1 MNERSA
7 RNVVLMRAI
16 ETADTQHQIL
26 SEDDRL
32 YASRSA
38 RELANW
44 QAAEGKR
51 EPSLDHFLQ
60 QRADLILKRL
70 AERTPAFAS
79 FLHRR
84 PLMPLLAVLLPLLGF
99 IGGAV
104 LDRIGNPHRVDLLSA
119 PLLLIIGWNLLVYLA
134 LIVWALMP
142 AKRTGWASPQ
152 LLRRLAV
159 GKSALPRKL
168 PAPLAAGLAQYLT
181 DWPLLGAKL
190 AQLRLGRSVHLAA
203 AAFALGAI
211 ASLYARGIVN
221 EYAAG
226 WESTFLDA
234 QQVHGLLSVLFA
246 PALTVFPLQGFSL
259 ADVQALRFVQ
269 EPSPAGGARWVHLY
283 AATLFL
289 LVVLPRLVLALVSAL
304 RARRLARNFP
314 LDLGQPYFRLLAD
327 RVGASGPAVL
337 RVVPYSV
344 TVDEARH
351 RGLAS
356 VAAMVLG
363 EQAQVMLRPSSPY
376 GEDPKESL
384 RDARL
389 DDAGVAIT
397 AVLFNLT
404 ATPERENHG
413 AFLDYLVRGT
423 PRGIAVLLDE
433 SSLVERG
440 AVGGAA
446 GGIMQA
452 GFDTR
457 LDERI
462 ALWRQFCNHHRT
474 TATVVNLLHPDKYPL
489 DLGSGLALSTAP

>member
-1 MNERSA
+1 MNERTA
-7 RNVVLMRAI
+7 RDVVMMRAI
-16 ETADTQHQIL
+16 ETADTKREIL

-44 QAAEGKR
+44 QASEGK
-51 EPSLDHFLQ
+51 SAATLDLFIG

-79 FLHRR
+79 FRHRR
-84 PLMPLLAVLLPLLGF
+84 PLMPFLALLLPILGF
-99 IGGAV
+99 LAGAG

-119 PLLLIIGWNLLVYLA
+119 PLLLILAWNLLVYLA

-142 AKRTGWASPQ
+142 AKLTGWASPR

-159 GKSALPRKL
+159 GKDALPRKL
-168 PAPLAAGLAQYLT
+168 PAPLAAGITQYLG
-181 DWPLLGAKL
+181 DWSQLAAKL
-190 AQLRLGRSVHLAA
+190 TKLRLGRTVHLAA

-211 ASLYARGIVN
+211 ASLYARALLN
-221 EYAAG
+221 QYAAG

-234 QQVHGLLSVLFA
+234 AQVHALLSFLFA
-246 PALTVFPLQGFSL
+246 PAMAVFQLQGFSL

-283 AATLFL
+283 AATLLL
-289 LVVLPRLVLALVSAL
+289 LVVLPRLVLAIVSSL
-304 RARRLARNFP
+304 RASRLARNFP

-327 RVGASGPAVL
+327 RIGVSGPAVL
-337 RVVPYSV
+337 RVIPYSF

-351 RGLAS
+351 KGLAS

-363 EQAQVMLRPSSPY
+363 EQAQLMLRPSSQY
-376 GEDPKESL
+376 GDEPQDTL

-389 DDAGVAIT
+389 DDPDVAVT
-397 AVLFNLT
+397 AVLFNLA

-433 SSLVERG
+433 SGLSERG
-440 AVGGAA
+440 AG
-446 GGIMQA
+446 QP
-452 GFDTR
+452 GFDAR
-457 LDERI
+457 VVERT
-462 ALWRQFCNHHRT
+462 ALWHEFCRYHHSP
-474 TATVVNLLHPDKYPL
+474 ATVVNLLHPERHPL
-489 DLGSGLALSTAP
+489 ELGSGLSVSGAP

>member
-1 MNERSA
+1 MNERTA

-84 PLMPLLAVLLPLLGF
+84 SLMPLVAVLLPLLAF
-99 IGGAV
+99 IAGAV

-134 LIVWALMP
+134 LIVWTVMP

-168 PAPLAAGLAQYLT
+168 PAPLAAGLAQYLS
-181 DWPLLGAKL
+181 DWPLLDAKL
-190 AQLRLGRSVHLAA
+190 ARLRLGRSIHLAA

-211 ASLYARGIVN
+211 ASLYARGMVS

-234 QQVHGLLSVLFA
+234 QQVHSLLSVLFA

-304 RARRLARNFP
+304 RARRLAGNFP

-337 RVVPYSV
+337 RVLPYSV
-344 TVDEARH
+344 TVDESRH
-351 RGLAS
+351 SGLAS
-356 VAAMVLG
+356 VATMVLG

-440 AVGGAA
+440 AADGTV
-446 GGIMQA
+446 QA
-452 GFDTR
+452 GFETR

-462 ALWRQFCNHHRT
+462 ALWRQFCHHHRT

>member
-1 MNERSA
+1 MNERTA
-7 RNVVLMRAI
+7 RQVVLMRAI
-16 ETADTQHQIL
+16 ETADTEREIL
-26 SEDDRL
+26 SEDDRM

-51 EPSLDHFLQ
+51 EPSLDHFLH
-60 QRADLILKRL
+60 QRAELVLKRL
-70 AERTPAFAS
+70 SERTPAFAS
-79 FLHRR
+79 FVHRR
-84 PLMPLLAVLLPLLGF
+84 PLMPLVAVLLPILGF
-99 IGGAV
+99 LAGAG

-119 PLLLIIGWNLLVYLA
+119 PLLLIVGWNLIVYLA
-134 LIVWALMP
+134 LIVWALIP
-142 AKRTGWASPQ
+142 SKRTGWAGPQ

-159 GKSALPRKL
+159 GKGALPRKL
-168 PAPLAAGLAQYLT
+168 PAPLAAGLTQYLA
-181 DWPLLGAKL
+181 DWSGL
-190 AQLRLGRSVHLAA
+190 AARLVSLRLSRTVHLAA
-203 AAFALGAI
+203 AMFALGAI
-211 ASLYARGIVN
+211 ASLYARGLLN

-234 QQVHGLLSVLFA
+234 TQVHAMLSVLFA
-246 PALTVFPLQGFSL
+246 PALAVFPLQGFSL

-269 EPSPAGGARWVHLY
+269 EPSPAGGPRWVHLY

-289 LVVLPRLVLALVSAL
+289 LVVLPRLVLSLVAAL
-304 RARRLARNFP
+304 RARRIAARFP
-314 LDLGQPYFRLLAD
+314 LDLGQPYFRTLAE
-327 RVGASGPAVL
+327 RIGAAGPAVL
-337 RVVPYSV
+337 RAMPYSF

-351 RGLAS
+351 KGLAA

-363 EQAQVMLRPSSPY
+363 EQAQLMLRPSSPY

-389 DDAGVAIT
+389 DDPDVAIT
-397 AVLFNLT
+397 AVLFNLA

-413 AFLDYLVRGT
+413 AFLEYLIRGT

-440 AVGGAA
+440 AA
-446 GGIMQA
+446 QP
-452 GFDTR
+452 GFDMR

-462 ALWRQFCNHHRT
+462 ALWRQFCTYHRAP
-474 TATVVNLLHPDKYPL
+474 ATVVNLLHPDKYPL
-489 DLGSGLALSTAP
+489 ELGAGLALSAAP

>member
-1 MNERSA
+1 MNERTA
-7 RNVVLMRAI
+7 RDVALMRAI
-16 ETADTQHQIL
+16 ETADTKRDIL

-44 QAAEGKR
+44 QASEGK
-51 EPSLDHFLQ
+51 SAATLDHFLG

-79 FLHRR
+79 FRHRR
-84 PLMPLLAVLLPLLGF
+84 PLMPLIAILLPILGF
-99 IGGAV
+99 VAGAG
-104 LDRIGNPHRVDLLSA
+104 LDRIGNPHRVDLVSA
-119 PLLLIIGWNLLVYLA
+119 PLLMIVAWNLVVYVA
-134 LIVWALMP
+134 LIVWALVP
-142 AKRTGWASPQ
+142 GRLTGWASPR

-159 GKSALPRKL
+159 GKDALPRKL
-168 PAPLAAGLAQYLT
+168 PAPLAAGITHYLG
-181 DWPLLGAKL
+181 DWSLLSAKL
-190 AQLRLGRSVHLAA
+190 TKLRLGRTVHLAA

-211 ASLYARGIVN
+211 ASLYARGVLN

-234 QQVHGLLSVLFA
+234 SQVHALLSFLFA
-246 PALTVFPLQGFSL
+246 PAMAVFQLQGFSL

-283 AATLFL
+283 AATLLL
-289 LVVLPRLVLALVSAL
+289 LVVLPRLVLAIVSGL
-304 RARRLARNFP
+304 RAARLARNFP

-337 RVVPYSV
+337 RVIPYSF

-351 RGLAS
+351 KGLVAVAS
-356 VAAMVLG
+356 MVLG
-363 EQAQVMLRPSSPY
+363 DQAQLMLRPSSPY
-376 GEDPKESL
+376 GEEAKETL

-389 DDAGVAIT
+389 DDPDVAVT
-397 AVLFNLT
+397 AVLFNLA

-413 AFLDYLVRGT
+413 AFLDYLVQGA

-433 SSLVERG
+433 SGLTERG
-440 AVGGAA
+440 AG
-446 GGIMQA
+446 QP
-452 GFDTR
+452 GFEAR
-457 LDERI
+457 VVERT
-462 ALWRQFCNHHRT
+462 ALWHEFCRYHRAP
-474 TATVVNLLHPDKYPL
+474 ATVVNLLHPDRHPL
-489 DLGSGLALSTAP
+489 ELGIGLSVSGAP

>member
-1 MNERSA
+1 MNEGTA

-16 ETADTQHQIL
+16 ETADTKHEIL

-44 QAAEGKR
+44 QASEGKSA
-51 EPSLDHFLQ
+51 PSLDHFLQ
-60 QRADLILKRL
+60 QRAELILKRL
-70 AERTPAFAS
+70 AERTPAFAA
-79 FLHRR
+79 FVHRR
-84 PLMPLLAVLLPLLGF
+84 PLMPLVAVLLPILGF
-99 IGGAV
+99 IAGAG
-104 LDRIGNPHRVDLLSA
+104 LDRIADPHRVDLLSP

-134 LIVWALMP
+134 LIVWALIP
-142 AKRTGWASPQ
+142 SKTTGWASPQ

-159 GKSALPRKL
+159 GKNALPRKL
-168 PAPLAAGLAQYLT
+168 PAPLAAGLGNYLA
-181 DWPLLGAKL
+181 DWSRLSAKL
-190 AQLRLGRSVHLAA
+190 VHLRLGRTVHLAA

-211 ASLYARGIVN
+211 ASLYARGMVN
-221 EYAAG
+221 QYAAG

-234 QQVHGLLSVLFA
+234 GQVHSLLSVLFA
-246 PALTVFPLQGFSL
+246 PALAMLPLQGFSL
-259 ADVQALRFVQ
+259 ADIQALRFVQ

-283 AATLFL
+283 AATLLL

-304 RARRLARNFP
+304 RARRIAHRFP
-314 LDLGQPYFRLLAD
+314 LDLEQPYFRLLAD

-337 RVVPYSV
+337 RVVPYSF
-344 TVDEARH
+344 TMDEARH
-351 RGLAS
+351 KGLATI
-356 VAAMVLG
+356 AAMVLG
-363 EQAQVMLRPSSPY
+363 EQAQLMLRPSSPY
-376 GEDPKESL
+376 GEDPKDSL

-389 DDAGVAIT
+389 DDADVAIT
-397 AVLFNLT
+397 AAVFNLA

-440 AVGGAA
+440 PDA
-446 GGIMQA
+446 
-452 GFDTR
+452 R

-462 ALWRQFCNHHRT
+462 ALWREFCRYHRS

-489 DLGSGLALSTAP
+489 ELGSGLALSTAP